1 MIDILIIGGGIAGI
15 SAAARLAPHASV
27 TVLEAEKQLA
37 YHASGRSAAAFIEDY
52 GNSVVRALNVASVE
66 YLTSANGGVLGPRG
80 MMMLGKARERQD
92 FLIEVEDFG
101 LSEISVGEAKKKVP
115 LINQNLVKYAAYR
128 EDVSDIDTDL
138 YFQNFLRTAR
148 SHGATVQ
155 TDAQVKNITFDNRQW
170 HVEAHDET
178 YSSKILINASGAWV
192 DQIAQMAGLEPLG
205 FTPYRR
211 SIARIPVPGGYD
223 ASNWPLLDGVKEGW
237 YAKPDA
243 GQLIVSPAD
252 EDPLEPQD
260 AWADDM
266 VLAEGLSRFEEM
278 MSEPVERMT
287 SNWAGLRTFAPDRTL
302 VIGRSSENRQFFW
315 IAGQGGYG
323 FQTAAAASQ
332 LACDLILGRPLELN
346 DDVCQ
351 ALSPKRF
358 KAHRF

>member
-1 MIDILIIGGGIAGI
+1 MSDILIIGGGIAGI
-15 SAAARLAPHASV
+15 SAAARLAPHAQV
-27 TVLEAEKQLA
+27 TVLEAEGQLA

-52 GNSVVRALNVASVE
+52 GNSVVRALNIASVE
-66 YLTSANGGVLGPRG
+66 YLTFANGGVLGPRG

-92 FLIEVEDFG
+92 FLAEAEDFG
-101 LSEISVGEAKKKVP
+101 LTEISVDEAKNKVP
-115 LINQNLVKYAAYR
+115 LINQKVVKYAAYR

-138 YFQNFLRTAR
+138 FFQNFLRMAR
-148 SHGATVQ
+148 SNGAKVQ
-155 TDAQVKNITFDNRQW
+155 TNADVTKITFENGKWR
-170 HVEAHDET
+170 VETKDQV
-178 YSSKILINASGAWV
+178 YSVQILINASGAWV

-223 ASNWPLLDGVKEGW
+223 PSNWPMLDGVKEGW

-252 EDPLEPQD
+252 EDPLVPQD

-302 VIGRSSENRQFFW
+302 VIGSSLENPQFFW
-315 IAGQGGYG
+315 LAGQGGYG

-332 LACDLILGRPLELN
+332 LACDLILGRPSELE

-358 KAHRF
+358 KAN